1 MKNHILNRLQEER
14 LNKISGGIYHYTQIT
29 LSYNSNRIEGN
40 ELTHE
45 QTRYIFE
52 TQTINA
58 DSKTNLKT
66 DDIVETL
73 NHFRLFDYMLSTI
86 ELPLSEKLIKSFHK
100 IL

>member
-1 MKNHILNRLQEER
+1 MANQILNRLQEER
-14 LNKISGGIYHYTQIT
+14 LNKISGGIYHYTQIA
-29 LSYNSNRIEGN
+29 LAYNSNRIEGS

-52 TQTINA
+52 TQTISA
-58 DSKTNLKT
+58 DSSTVLKT

-73 NHFRLFDYMLSTI
+73 NHFKLFDYMLSTI
-86 ELPLSEKLIKSFHK
+86 EQPLSEALIKKFHK